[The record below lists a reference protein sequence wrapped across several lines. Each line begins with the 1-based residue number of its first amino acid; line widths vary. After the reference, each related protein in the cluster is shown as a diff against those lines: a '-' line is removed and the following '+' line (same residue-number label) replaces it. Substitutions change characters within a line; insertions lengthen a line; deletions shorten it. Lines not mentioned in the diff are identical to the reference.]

1 MPDKEAFERARFKVV
16 NGTRQM
22 LGIGTLSEKAVHAV
36 LKNYYEPNED
46 YQEVPID
53 NYVADICV
61 DGRITEIQ
69 TRQLGRLRDKLQTF
83 LPEHQVTV
91 VHPIILEKH
100 LICTDKMTGQL
111 AKKRKSPIKQTV
123 YDAFPEFYQIKMFLK
138 DPNLKLKLALIN
150 LEEYRLVNYGD
161 WDRTRESS
169 TFDQVPSALVDEVEI
184 NCLWDYM
191 QFVPSDLKGPFN
203 SRTFAKAA
211 KISIEL
217 SQKVLNVL
225 YHVDILTRVG
235 KEGNLYL
242 YEVLD
247 I

>member
-1 MPDKEAFERARFKVV
+1 MPDKEAFERARIKVV
-16 NGTRQM
+16 NSTRQQ

-36 LKNYYEPNED
+36 LKNYYDPNED
-46 YQEVPID
+46 HQEIPID
-53 NYVADICV
+53 NYVADIYAY
-61 DGRITEIQ
+61 GQITEIQ
-69 TRQLGRLRDKLQTF
+69 TRQLGRLRDKLKTF
-83 LPEHQVTV
+83 LPQYQVTV
-91 VHPIILEKH
+91 VHPIILEKY
-100 LICTDKMTGQL
+100 LICTDKKTGLL
-111 AKKRKSPIKQTV
+111 AKKRKSPKKQTV
-123 YDAFPEFYQIKMFLK
+123 YDAFPEFYQIRMFLK

-161 WDRTRESS
+161 WDISRASS
-169 TFDQVPSALVDEVEI
+169 TFDQVPSALVEEVEI
-184 NCLWDYM
+184 NCLQDYM
-191 QFVPSDLKGPFN
+191 QFVPSELVGPFN

-225 YHVDILTRVG
+225 YNVGILTRVG

-242 YEVLD
+242 YEVLN

>member
-16 NGTRQM
+16 NNTRQM
-22 LGIGTLSEKAVHAV
+22 LGIGTLSEKAIHAV

-46 YQEVPID
+46 YQEVSVG

-100 LICTDKMTGQL
+100 LICTDKKTGL
-111 AKKRKSPIKQTV
+111 VTKRRKSPKKETV

-138 DPNLKLKLALIN
+138 DPNLRLKLALIN

-169 TFDQVPSALVDEVEI
+169 TFDHIPSALVDEVEI
-184 NCLWDYM
+184 NCLWDYR
-191 QFVPSDLKGPFN
+191 QFIPDELEGPFT

-225 YHVDILTRVG
+225 YYVGILTRVG
-235 KEGNLYL
+235 KEGNMYI